1 MRKLILSVLVLG
13 ALSACKKEKK
23 IVENN
28 DEIKDSTMAVTT
40 PQVSTASIN
49 LKEFSPAQ
57 VSDYLKNKEN
67 DTLYVTNFFAT
78 WCGPCMAEIPH
89 FKEKIAELKGQ
100 PVKFT
105 FVDIDEKSDWD
116 GAVKTFAAKNDLQDH
131 IILVDNKKLD
141 PAFFKSTFE
150 KWDGQAIPYTI
161 MKKGKRTEETL
172 GNMSAEMLDQ
182 KLASFISEKKN

>member
-1 MRKLILSVLVLG
+1 MRKLILSVLFLG
-13 ALSACKKEKK
+13 ALSACKKETK
-23 IVENN
+23 IV
-28 DEIKDSTMAVTT
+28 DSTTDKKDST
-40 PQVSTASIN
+40 TAAAKPAASNSIAN
-49 LKEFSPAQ
+49 LKESTPAQ
-57 VSDYLKNKEN
+57 VADHLKNKDN

-89 FKEKIAELKGQ
+89 FKEKIAELKGK

-105 FVDIDEKSDWD
+105 FVDIDEKSDWN
-116 GAVKTFAAKNDLQDH
+116 GAVKNFAAKNDLQNH
-131 IILVDNKKLD
+131 ILLVDHTKLD
-141 PAFFKSTFE
+141 AAFFKANFD

-182 KLASFISEKKN
+182 KLASFK

>member
-13 ALSACKKEKK
+13 MLSACKKETKT
-23 IVENN
+23 VENN
-28 DEIKDSTMAVTT
+28 TDKKDSTMAITT
-40 PQVSTASIN
+40 PATSKGTSN
-49 LKEFSPAQ
+49 LKEFTSAQ
-57 VSDYLKNKEN
+57 VADYLKNKDN

-89 FKEKIAELKGQ
+89 FKEKIAELKDK

-105 FVDIDEKSDWD
+105 FIDTDEKSDWN
-116 GAVKTFAAKNDLQDH
+116 GAVKQFAEKNNLQNH
-131 IILVDNKKLD
+131 IILVDHTKLD
-141 PAFFKSTFE
+141 PAFYKANFE
-150 KWDGQAIPYTI
+150 KWDGNAIPYTI

-182 KLASFISEKKN
+182 KLASFK